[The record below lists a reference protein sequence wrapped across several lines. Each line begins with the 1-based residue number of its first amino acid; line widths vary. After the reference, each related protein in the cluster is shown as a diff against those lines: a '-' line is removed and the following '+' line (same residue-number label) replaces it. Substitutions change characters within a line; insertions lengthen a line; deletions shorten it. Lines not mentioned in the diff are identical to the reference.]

1 MSRNYVVLA
10 VFKRNV
16 KSYFSGILGYLFIVA
31 FVVAAATFTFS
42 AQFFTKNVANLD
54 QLTEWFPILLLFL
67 VPAITMSA
75 WADEKKL
82 GTAELLFT
90 LPASDGEILLGKYLA
105 VLAVYTVALG
115 FSVTQLFVLSY
126 IGNPDWGL
134 IFSTYFGYW
143 LAGAALVSAG
153 MFASVL
159 TSSATVAFV
168 LGAAIC
174 AVPVFIERIMP
185 FGKDFF
191 LTLSVPERLT
201 DFGTGIVPLSG
212 LLYFGSLTAFM
223 LYLNLVAISRRHWGA
238 DRQANMGWQYG
249 FRVLSIVLTLVSLNY
264 LASHATLRADLTSE
278 KLFTLSDATSD
289 LLDGLEKERPVTIQV
304 FISTDVP
311 RVYAPVQRQLRGLL
325 RQYDQLGGSLIDV
338 RIVDVEPASK
348 EAEQAET
355 LGILPVSVSAERDG
369 RQTRESVYL
378 GARISSSF
386 DAVTVPF
393 FGANLTI
400 EYELTRS
407 IRTVTN
413 EKRLKIGILKTDA
426 PLFSDRQ
433 GYQQIVSELR
443 QSYEVEEVSADT
455 PIDDDAYKVLVA
467 VLPSSLTDPQM
478 HNLVEYVTTGKPV
491 LIFADPYPLTMPTNA
506 PKTTKP
512 RQQGGMMGMQ
522 MPPPTPK
529 ADAGKA
535 TRLINTLDI
544 AWNYDEV
551 VWDNFS
557 PHAVFEGYPSEF
569 VFISPDSGTP
579 LAFNKDSKIT
589 SGLQEMFVA
598 YAGTI
603 SPRAGSKV
611 KFEPLLKTGPGSG
624 LLGWDDFISEE
635 SLRFAMMG
643 APPRPM
649 AEPDRKL
656 DKYAHIVAAHITSDE
671 VRRRLNVV
679 FVADVDMIS
688 DFFFNLRNQTDQYE
702 NYPVFDNVTFILNA
716 VDVLAGE
723 TKFIALRNRRTNTH
737 TLKAVESQIAKFTK
751 ERTKTR
757 EKATKDAKDQLKKAE
772 KNLKEEAD
780 RIRENDNLDE
790 LDKDRRLQLF
800 AAAEVRR
807 LAVAKANI
815 DSAKERAVE
824 KSKRKAKRQVRD
836 TESWFRAAA
845 ILIPPIPAVL
855 LGLIVLLM
863 KLANERRNISADR
876 LVSR

>member
-31 FVVAAATFTFS
+31 FVVAASTFAFS

-90 LPASDGEILLGKYLA
+90 LPASDAEILLGKYLA

-174 AVPVFIERIMP
+174 AVPVFIGHMP
-185 FGKDFF
+185 FANDFF

-201 DFGTGIVPLSG
+201 DFGTGLIPLNG

-238 DRQANMGWQYG
+238 DRQANMGWQYAA
-249 FRVLSIVLTLVSLNY
+249 RVLSTVLTLSSLNY

-289 LLDGLEKERPVTIQV
+289 LLDGLEKKRPVTIQV
-304 FISTDVP
+304 FVSPQVP
-311 RVYAPVQRQLRGLL
+311 RAYVPVRQQLLGLL

-338 RIVDVEPASK
+338 RIVDVEPSSE

-355 LGILPVSVSAERDG
+355 LGIQPVVVRNDRDG
-369 RQTRESVYL
+369 RQTMEKVYL
-378 GARISSSF
+378 GARISTSF

-393 FGANLTI
+393 FGADVTI

-426 PLFSDRQ
+426 PLFGGRQ
-433 GYQQIVSELR
+433 GDWKIINELR
-443 QSYEVEEVSADT
+443 QSYDVEEVSPDM
-455 PIDDDAYKVLVA
+455 PIDDDAYDVLIA

-478 HNLVEYVTTGKPV
+478 DNFVRYVTTGEPV
-491 LIFADPYPLTMPTNA
+491 LIFADPYPLTMPASA
-506 PKTTKP
+506 PRMTKP
-512 RQQGGMMGMQ
+512 RPQGGMMGMQ

-535 TRLINTLDI
+535 TRLINALDI
-544 AWNYDEV
+544 AWNHEEV
-551 VWDNFS
+551 VWDSFN
-557 PHAVFEGYPSEF
+557 PHPVFGEIPSEY
-569 VFISPDSGTP
+569 VFISPDSGTGS
-579 LAFNKDSKIT
+579 AFDLDNKIT
-589 SGLQEMFVA
+589 SGLQEIMVA

-603 SPRAGSKV
+603 RPRAGSKV
-611 KFEPLLKTGPGSG
+611 KFEPLLKTGPNSG
-624 LLGWDDFISEE
+624 LLGWNDFIFEDPM
-635 SLRFAMMG
+635 RFMMMG
-643 APPRPM
+643 GPPRPISD
-649 AEPDRKL
+649 PNRVD
-656 DKYAHIVAAHITSDE
+656 DKHAHIVAARITSDE
-671 VRRRLNVV
+671 PGRKLNVV
-679 FVADVDMIS
+679 FATDVDMIS
-688 DFFFNLRNQTDQYE
+688 DWFFELRNQTAQRDE
-702 NYPVFDNVTFILNA
+702 LPTFDNVTFILNA

-723 TKFIALRNRRTNTH
+723 TKFIALRNRRSNTH
-737 TLKAVESQIAKFTK
+737 TLKAVEARTAQFIK

-757 EKATKDAKDQLKKAE
+757 AKATQDAKDQLKKAK
-772 KNLKEEAD
+772 KNLEEESD
-780 RIRENDNLDE
+780 RIRENDDLDE
-790 LDKDRRLQLF
+790 RGKDRELRIF

-815 DSAKERAVE
+815 DNAKERAIE
-824 KSKRKAKRQVRD
+824 KSKRTAERQVRD
-836 TESWFRAAA
+836 TEAWFMTVA
-845 ILIPPIPAVL
+845 ILIPPLPAIF
-855 LGLIVLLM
+855 LGLVVLLM
-863 KLANERRNISADR
+863 KLANERRNISTDR